1 MPTHQVASPLLPH
14 ISSPTVSNPIR
25 LMEHPY
31 DLLTRTDLVS
41 VQTISVEHHLKT
53 NIPIPCDGNNDFVH
67 ISTVINPNPQWILSG
82 YADQHREM
90 KAIVQRLHQLV
101 NETNEQEKRVERE
114 TINSANQLI
123 SKIWLAMK
131 VGKNQ
136 KNGNRFIKC
145 LNDLLNK
152 QANHLLEDFKK
163 SLHDKSRSLVE
174 VGCIRMMVRY
184 DDELKKLTESYL
196 EKKVIEQSFEK
207 MICAAYSE
215 FNQMLKREILQQENG
230 IHGDV
235 SKVLDHHLEKLED
248 QLTSEAVYI
257 GKDKENFTLLSSLLK
272 RSELFCYC
280 DTFGLPI
287 STPTG
292 SGKSTILP
300 LLLTAHGYDKIL
312 VTQPRRL
319 ACNLLSTRVNDK
331 VKKRISGWA
340 VAGVRSKKDS
350 NTQIIY
356 LTDGLLRTE
365 LQLSEGNIFNLV
377 EECKQGIV
385 YFIDEVHERSINIDL
400 CVAFLSRLLTQYD
413 LEGKIKVI
421 ISSATLDP
429 SFEKVFHHI
438 NYHSLKISIRP
449 FYNVIVHKNSRE
461 NLFDLIEHLFKD
473 IKRGEQILC
482 FVKSTSDVYHS
493 IELLDQ
499 LKKLPSYPLVE
510 SQSPLSQQ
518 KLIAEK
524 QIFFLTTVAQ
534 TSLTFPAL
542 EYVIDTGIINMPIY
556 DAQTDTTIL
565 TELPASDS
573 TITQRIGRLTRT
585 QDGEYFP
592 LYNPH
597 VERPDFTTPQI
608 YQTELSDVDFALGK
622 SSEEKDS
629 LATFKQWLPDQPSQ
643 AIIVRAHDR
652 LKKLGILNYNERFS
666 DDGKA
671 IAKLPDFGSL
681 SMKISVYF
689 GLTKEKCDQDMI
701 RLAAILSVLNTTFI
715 LSQLSPQFK
724 QEEEGDYMSLLTLM
738 NAIIEKPN
746 MIKNNELED
755 IDHLLRRALLRKWS
769 YIARALL
776 AGHNENL
783 YVALKE
789 LNGRIHQY
797 CRYNNVTQEET
808 RKQIA
813 KLDKAT
819 TLSQLR
825 QPSIVIARDVLC
837 TADVRK
843 LSILSIIGSIQPVWL
858 DNSLIRKFELT
869 SKERI
874 YFQENIRASD
884 DFKAVSQ
891 HVCNMVDNKALELSG
906 NAGQVF
912 ETERF
917 VRQQL
922 IRPHDWNLVDDDQL
936 DRDKNLKMN
945 VESIRKCLS
954 MFFPLIWR
962 FENEKQ
968 AIVRVMKDGIDNC
981 KILVESRDK
990 DNETIREEFDSF
1002 VKWLRKCVS
1011 IQHLH
1016 SDISPQRLQKPD
1028 AEIEERI
1035 RLVTDPERTRADLM
1049 QDVLYGTRE
1058 IRMQVVAWIAVVE
1071 FDCKLEGGFIR
1082 DWIVGHRSSRP
1093 SNLDPKTWMT
1103 FNPKTGLPELDS
1115 NLVPADLDCHLSL
1128 DKYFDLEH
1136 FLDRMHTYKIKVKPF
1151 RQPWRYV
1158 LLFDEDAP
1166 TGPFTMDL
1174 IEPHIALAHDRIDF
1188 NLNNLYV
1195 KRGFTRELG
1204 QRIDLSEPPCSIQ
1217 LDDIVEDIRK
1227 YQFRILRPIDKFMEE
1242 RIVKMKRRGYK
1253 QIGEPFSI
1261 ILTPPSKYRM
1271 VSVELSSYSPEYKR
1285 IQEKFREKLSD
1296 YYIVSIEEIKND
1308 EIQKAYEAMKYLI
1321 AHECPNSNSNEMKL
1335 FHGTRTRN
1343 INSLLENGFD
1353 DRYFN
1358 IKGNYGHGAYL
1369 ADDPSKSHE
1378 FTSLD
1383 DDVQIM
1389 LYCKAI
1395 MGNIDV
1401 IKGELNGDKAKASAS
1416 IGYHSTKG
1424 LPGAGL
1430 PAEYIVYRNTQIM
1443 PHLKI
1448 TYKKRK

>member
-235 SKVLDHHLEKLED
+235 SKILEKIDEHPVV
-248 QLTSEAVYI
+248 S
-257 GKDKENFTLLSSLLK
+257 
-272 RSELFCYC
+272 
-280 DTFGLPI
+280 I

>member
-1 MPTHQVASPLLPH
+1 
-14 ISSPTVSNPIR
+14 
-25 LMEHPY
+25 
-31 DLLTRTDLVS
+31 
-41 VQTISVEHHLKT
+41 
-53 NIPIPCDGNNDFVH
+53 
-67 ISTVINPNPQWILSG
+67 
-82 YADQHREM
+82 M

-114 TINSANQLI
+114 TINSANKLI

-215 FNQMLKREILQQENG
+215 FNQMLKSEILQQENG

-235 SKVLDHHLEKLED
+235 SKVL
-248 QLTSEAVYI
+248 
-257 GKDKENFTLLSSLLK
+257 
-272 RSELFCYC
+272 
-280 DTFGLPI
+280 
-287 STPTG
+287 
-292 SGKSTILP
+292 
-300 LLLTAHGYDKIL
+300 
-312 VTQPRRL
+312 
-319 ACNLLSTRVNDK
+319 
-331 VKKRISGWA
+331 
-340 VAGVRSKKDS
+340 
-350 NTQIIY
+350 
-356 LTDGLLRTE
+356 
-365 LQLSEGNIFNLV
+365 
-377 EECKQGIV
+377 
-385 YFIDEVHERSINIDL
+385 
-400 CVAFLSRLLTQYD
+400 
-413 LEGKIKVI
+413 
-421 ISSATLDP
+421 
-429 SFEKVFHHI
+429 
-438 NYHSLKISIRP
+438 
-449 FYNVIVHKNSRE
+449 
-461 NLFDLIEHLFKD
+461 D

-524 QIFFLTTVAQ
+524 QIFFSTTVAQ

-542 EYVIDTGIINMPIY
+542 KYVIDTGIINMPIY

-608 YQTELSDVDFALGK
+608 YQTELSDVDFALRK
-622 SSEEKDS
+622 SSEEKYS

-869 SKERI
+869 RKERI

-917 VRQQL
+917 VCQQL

-945 VESIRKCLS
+945 VESIRKCLL

-968 AIVRVMKDGIDNC
+968 AIVRVMIDGIDNC

-990 DNETIREEFDSF
+990 YNETIREEFDSF

-1174 IEPHIALAHDRIDF
+1174 IEPHIALTHDRIDF

-1261 ILTPPSKYRM
+1261 ILTPP
-1271 VSVELSSYSPEYKR
+1271 
-1285 IQEKFREKLSD
+1285 
-1296 YYIVSIEEIKND
+1296 
-1308 EIQKAYEAMKYLI
+1308 
-1321 AHECPNSNSNEMKL
+1321 
-1335 FHGTRTRN
+1335 
-1343 INSLLENGFD
+1343 
-1353 DRYFN
+1353 
-1358 IKGNYGHGAYL
+1358 
-1369 ADDPSKSHE
+1369 
-1378 FTSLD
+1378 
-1383 DDVQIM
+1383 
-1389 LYCKAI
+1389 
-1395 MGNIDV
+1395 
-1401 IKGELNGDKAKASAS
+1401 
-1416 IGYHSTKG
+1416 
-1424 LPGAGL
+1424 
-1430 PAEYIVYRNTQIM
+1430 
-1443 PHLKI
+1443 
-1448 TYKKRK
+1448 